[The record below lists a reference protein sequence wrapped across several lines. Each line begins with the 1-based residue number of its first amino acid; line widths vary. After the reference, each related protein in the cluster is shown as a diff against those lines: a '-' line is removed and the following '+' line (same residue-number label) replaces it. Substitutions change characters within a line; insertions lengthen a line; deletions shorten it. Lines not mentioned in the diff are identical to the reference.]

1 MPGSTSSQDEHFD
14 DRNARRMKANGSQE
28 PRPSDRARR
37 LWHAARSSEEQKSRV
52 LLNIPVKSVDIHKL
66 DAAIGRILAKQ

>member
-28 PRPSDRARR
+28 LRPSDRARG

-52 LLNIPVKSVDIHKL
+52 LLNIL
-66 DAAIGRILAKQ
+66 